1 MPTYRVY
8 HVGSDGRLT
17 VGETLTASA
26 DAEAV
31 TRARAQLLPARAAE
45 LWAGG
50 RLVGRFSKTH
60 EFTAGG

>member
-17 VGETLTASA
+17 VGETFSASA

-31 TRARAQLLPARAAE
+31 TRARPQLVHARAAE
-45 LWAGG
+45 LWQGG
-50 RLVGRFSKTH
+50 RLVGRFSKAH
-60 EFTAGG
+60 EFTPGG